1 MKKILPV
8 LVALALLAGCGGK
21 TPPVPEPTPIQTEQG
36 ERELQQLAGEAL
48 ALWRQM
54 GGAPV
59 FSADTM
65 NSAAA
70 ARLFMQYCIA
80 TGQEPPYSDQTEHW
94 LTAAPVDEFVMT
106 YFGLAPEVLR
116 ERDTEA
122 AESKLYDPEHGYI
135 APVNLSAAPQEVELR
150 SAQWADAETF
160 TLLLEYRYSP
170 ADGDGAAARDV
181 KDAFP
186 PGACAFCPAL
196 LQRDDNIDFRR
207 LFFDNERTESIK

>member
-21 TPPVPEPTPIQTEQG
+21 TPPVPEPTPSQMEQG

-80 TGQEPPYSDQTEHW
+80 TGQETPYSDPTEHW

-116 ERDTEA
+116 ERDT
-122 AESKLYDPEHGYI
+122 
-135 APVNLSAAPQEVELR
+135 
-150 SAQWADAETF
+150 
-160 TLLLEYRYSP
+160 
-170 ADGDGAAARDV
+170 
-181 KDAFP
+181 
-186 PGACAFCPAL
+186 
-196 LQRDDNIDFRR
+196 
-207 LFFDNERTESIK
+207 

>member
-21 TPPVPEPTPIQTEQG
+21 TPPVPEPTPSQMEQG

-80 TGQEPPYSDQTEHW
+80 TGQEPPYSDPTEHW

-116 ERDTEA
+116 
-122 AESKLYDPEHGYI
+122 
-135 APVNLSAAPQEVELR
+135 
-150 SAQWADAETF
+150 
-160 TLLLEYRYSP
+160 
-170 ADGDGAAARDV
+170 
-181 KDAFP
+181 
-186 PGACAFCPAL
+186 
-196 LQRDDNIDFRR
+196 
-207 LFFDNERTESIK
+207 